1 MVDEVNTYY
10 STYLLAVYYLPKF
23 GPKKPALT
31 PLVTKVTRVTC
42 SPGEKC
48 LKYLWNFHLT
58 AKEAKMVL
66 LTKADLRSVRA
77 PGEC

>member
-1 MVDEVNTYY
+1 M
-10 STYLLAVYYLPKF
+10 AVTTVKQKSCP
-23 GPKKPALT
+23 G
-31 PLVTKVTRVTC
+31 VTC

-58 AKEAKMVL
+58 AKDAKMVL
-66 LTKADLRSVRA
+66 LTRADLRSVRA